1 MSQRHKVFVSYH
13 HANDQAYRD
22 QFERM
27 FVYHHDIMVSHS
39 VRIGDINEHMQV
51 DRIRQIIRDKYLRD
65 STVTV
70 VLIGSETWK
79 RKHVDW
85 EIGASLRHTQYSP
98 RSGLIGILL
107 PSYQPPKQG
116 LMQSTGFFNTT
127 NNPDRKYYEKTIP
140 PRLVNNALGDFAKI
154 YDWSSNPNEVQKWIH
169 EAFLTRTKVIPDNSF
184 PNFVNNRSRVEWQ
197 R

>member
-13 HANDQAYRD
+13 LDNDQAYRN
-22 QFERM
+22 QFEKM
-27 FVYHHDIMVSHS
+27 FVHHNDIMVSRS
-39 VRIGDINEHMQV
+39 VKIGDINEHMQT
-51 DRIRQIIRDKYLRD
+51 DRIRQIIRENYLRD
-65 STVTV
+65 SSVTV

-85 EIGASLRHTQYSP
+85 EIGASLRHTQHSP

-107 PSYQPPKQG
+107 PSYQPPVQG
-116 LMQSTGFFNTT
+116 LMQRTGFFNTT
-127 NNPDRKYYEKTIP
+127 NNPDRKYYEKTTP
-140 PRLVNNALGDFAKI
+140 PRLVNNVLGGFAKI
-154 YDWSSNPNEVQKWIH
+154 YDWSNNPNEVQKWTH

-184 PNFVNNRSRVEWQ
+184 SNFVHNRHGIEWQ

>member
-1 MSQRHKVFVSYH
+1 MNQRHKVFVSYH
-13 HANDQAYRD
+13 HDNDQTYRNK
-22 QFERM
+22 FEEM
-27 FVYHHDIMVSHS
+27 FVYHHNIMVSQS
-39 VRIGDINEHMQV
+39 VKIGDIDEYMQT
-51 DRIRQIIRDKYLRD
+51 DRIRQIIRENYLRD
-65 STVTV
+65 SSVTV

-107 PSYQPPKQG
+107 PSYRPPTQG
-116 LMQSTGFFNTT
+116 LIQRTGYFNTT
-127 NNPDRKYYEKTIP
+127 NNPDRQYYEKTTP
-140 PRLVNNALGDFAKI
+140 PRLVDNVLGDFAQI

-169 EAFLTRTKVIPDNSF
+169 EAFMTRKKIIPVNSF
-184 PNFVNNRSRVEWQ
+184 PNFVNNRSGAEWQ